1 MEIKMA
7 TVQIGVKIEEKVKD
21 RIDRLVELGRYR
33 HISDFIHRAI
43 AAELDREGQ
52 TPEEYQRKLTMQAIE
67 SEAGIAL
74 VKKILDKELLRRA
87 VGDIDPNRSD

>member
-7 TVQIGVKIEEKVKD
+7 TVQIGVKIEEKVKA
-21 RIDRLVELGRYR
+21 RIDDLVELGKYR

-43 AAELDREGQ
+43 AAELEREGQ
-52 TPEEYQRKLTMQAIE
+52 TPEEYQQKLTLQAIE

-74 VKKILDKELLRRA
+74 VKKILDRELLRRA
-87 VGDIDPNRSD
+87 VEDINPNRSD